1 MKLIDV
7 KKSNRKNKK
16 WVAEFCLCEKCS
28 KCKPNERKMVHFG
41 AEGMD
46 DYTITKDKEQRDRY
60 RSRAVAGKDAKPTTA
75 SALAYHLLWGDSTS
89 LKENIKSFK
98 RKYNL

>member
-16 WVAEFCLCEKCS
+16 WVAEFCMCEGSS
-28 KCKPNERKMVHFG
+28 KCKPNERKFVHFG
-41 AEGMD
+41 D
-46 DYTITKDKEQRDRY
+46 SQHSDYTIHKDKERREAY
-60 RSRAVAGKDAKPTTA
+60 RKRSFVGKNAPADTA
-75 SALAYHLLWGDSTS
+75 AALAYHLLWGDSTS

-98 RKYNL
+98 NLYNI